1 MIEADTETA
10 RGGSLR
16 TNISALRQRLKRGF
30 VDWSL
35 RRSPRL
41 KQLTLNQRRIYILPS
56 RAGFTFLLLLLVMLL
71 LAINYQNNL
80 MFAATF
86 LLGSLFV
93 VAILHTYANL
103 SGISIHFIRG
113 HACFAGEQA
122 AFDLTLS
129 ASGTRQYE
137 SIQLGLAEGDSS
149 AIDLLEQRQLTL
161 SLYQHTYRR
170 GPLQAGALLIETYYP
185 LGLFRAWTWLQVDL
199 QTVVYPRPVAGGALA
214 DLIGAGSGEQ
224 TKKYQSEKSGGEE
237 FAGLEQYQPGMSLK
251 RIAWKNYARGQGMH
265 AKQYVE
271 LSDNRRWLSWEVW
284 PELGTEARLS
294 RLTWWVLQLHCLGE
308 EYGLQLPGLE
318 ISPDRGELH
327 RVQVLEAL
335 ACFTLNAGSD
345 PDTAEMK
352 S

>member
-1 MIEADTETA
+1 MMAAEIKKAIGT
-10 RGGSLR
+10 
-16 TNISALRQRLKRGF
+16 LRQRWKRGF
-30 VDWSL
+30 LDWSL

-41 KQLTLNQRRIYILPS
+41 KQLTLSQRRIYILPS
-56 RAGFTFLLLLLVMLL
+56 RAGFAFLLLLLVMLL

-103 SGISIHFIRG
+103 SGINIHFIRG

-137 SIQLGLAEGDSS
+137 SIQLRLAEGDSS
-149 AIDLLEQRQLTL
+149 AIDLVEQRQLTL
-161 SLYQHTYRR
+161 SLYQHTHRR
-170 GPLQAGALLIETYYP
+170 GPLQAGALLIETFYP

-199 QTVVYPRPVAGGALA
+199 QTLVYPRPVAGGAVA
-214 DLIGAGSGEQ
+214 DLIGVGSGEQ
-224 TKKYQSEKSGGEE
+224 TKARQSENAGGEE
-237 FAGLEQYQPGMSLK
+237 FAGLEQYQSGMSLK

-271 LSDNRRWLSWEVW
+271 LSDNRRWLNWQLW
-284 PELGTEARLS
+284 PELSTEARLS
-294 RLTWWVLQLHCLGE
+294 RLTWWVLQLHRTGG
-308 EYGLQLPGLE
+308 EYGLLLPGIE
-318 ISPDRGELH
+318 VTPDRGELH

-335 ACFTLNAGSD
+335 ACFALNRENVPGSV
-345 PDTAEMK
+345 EQN